1 MTSMTISTSR
11 QTVRE
16 ALVAAISA
24 SADYNST
31 DLLAPLAILWP
42 DDDRVWAGSVA
53 ALRGEFRI
61 LTLGEFDP
69 GRESGPVAWLRI
81 RLAEIREAEGTDVT
95 ASTVVVYLPG
105 VARKNLVDAQTLLG
119 ELRPLAGVAVRS
131 AIFAQRN
138 SSDWTPL
145 AFLMNEQQGLGLSV
159 ASDNDT
165 KEALVR
171 SMPRLLDTPVTE
183 LRGRNLTS
191 VDFDNALV
199 DDPPRQVLRW
209 LNQPKEYRAD
219 AEAIGTWDGFVSLVK
234 KAYKV
239 DVLKDGELVAGQML
253 GEREGKWSEV
263 WTRFSE
269 SPRAYPGVV
278 DVLRRAKPDG
288 VISMHPDSWPQDNDE
303 EEARTSAAVGRLSD
317 CAPAEMRTGL
327 AKLEV
332 EHAGRRGSVW
342 STLGQAPFALLVG
355 RLTALADGTRSLGL
369 GSSVIERAT
378 DYVSTGWKVDAAFL
392 QVLAALEAGHPTYPK
407 VVRAAEALYRPWL
420 EASAKGFQA
429 AWTSA
434 PPGLTPTAGVS
445 SDEAEGTCAVFV
457 DGLRFDVA
465 AELAVA
471 LESRGLVPDLGW
483 GLAGVPTVTSTCKPS
498 VTPIGDLLGTGPEL
512 TPSTPTGAPAI
523 QDSLKKLMAEAGW
536 TFVPGDGVGE
546 PAGRGWT
553 EGGDIDTLGHGVSFK
568 LAHQLP
574 GEVRLLENRISEL
587 LAAGWQRVIVIT
599 DHGWLLLPGKMP
611 KHHLP
616 EHLTVKRKGRCARLI
631 ADAAVPVGVPVLPW
645 RWDENVRIAVAP
657 GIHAFEEGK
666 VYEHGGLS
674 PQESVVPRLVVT
686 RPSTGSS
693 TSTLKVDCSWAGTA
707 LSIEVFGAPEGT
719 RVDIRSKPADP
730 MTSMAV
736 KPKELKNG
744 RARLMARDEHEG
756 EAAFVVVIG
765 VDETALANKLTQIP
779 GG

>member
-1 MTSMTISTSR
+1 MTSMTISTAR

-16 ALVAAISA
+16 ALVGAIIA
-24 SADYNST
+24 SADYNSN
-31 DLLAPLAILWP
+31 DLVAPLAILWP
-42 DDDRVWAGSVA
+42 DAERVWVDAVA
-53 ALRGEFRI
+53 ALRGEFRVI
-61 LTLGEFDP
+61 TLGEFDP
-69 GRESGPVAWLRI
+69 AKDSGPVAWLRI
-81 RLAEIREAEGTDVT
+81 RLAETSKAGESDA
-95 ASTVVVYLPG
+95 TVPTVVYLPG
-105 VARKNLVDAQTLLG
+105 VARKNLADAQTLS
-119 ELRPLAGVAVRS
+119 EDLRPLAGIAVRS

-138 SSDWTPL
+138 SSDWTPQ
-145 AFLMNEQQGLGLSV
+145 AFFMNEQHGLGLSV

-171 SMPRLLDTPVTE
+171 SVHRLLDTPVLD

-191 VDFDNALV
+191 VDFDKAVV

-209 LNQPKEYRAD
+209 LNQPRD
-219 AEAIGTWDGFVSLVK
+219 FRAEAEANGTWDGFVSLVK

-239 DVLKDGELVAGQML
+239 DVLKDGELVAGQRL

-269 SPRAYPGVV
+269 SPRAYLGVV

-288 VISMHPDSWPQDNDE
+288 VISLHPDSWPQDNE
-303 EEARTSAAVGRLSD
+303 AEEARANAAVRRIADS
-317 CAPAEMRTGL
+317 APAEIRSAL
-327 AKLEV
+327 AKLEA
-332 EHAGRRGSVW
+332 EHADRRGSVW
-342 STLGQAPFALLVG
+342 NSLGQAPFAELVG
-355 RLTALADGTRSLGL
+355 RLAVLAIVTTEVGL
-369 GSSVIERAT
+369 GSTVIERAA
-378 DYVSTGWKVDAAFL
+378 DYTTVGWKVDAAFL
-392 QVLAALEAGHPTYPK
+392 AVLAALEAGHPTSPE
-407 VVRAAEALYRPWL
+407 VTRAAEALYRPWL
-420 EASAKGFQA
+420 DASAKGFQA

-434 PPGLTPTAGVS
+434 PPEMVQTAGV
-445 SDEAEGTCAVFV
+445 DANEPHGTCAVFV

-465 AELAVA
+465 ADLATA
-471 LESRGLVPDLGW
+471 LEGRGLAPDLGW

-498 VTPIGDLLGTGPEL
+498 VTPVGDLLETGLEL
-512 TPSTPTGAPAI
+512 TPSTPVGAPAN
-523 QDSLKKLMAEAGW
+523 QDSLKKLMVGAGW
-536 TFVPGDGVGE
+536 TFVPGDGVGD
-546 PAGRGWT
+546 PDGRGWT
-553 EGGDIDTLGHGVSFK
+553 EGGDIDTLGHNVGLK

-574 GEVRLLENRISEL
+574 GEVRLLENRVSEL

-631 ADAAVPVGVPVLPW
+631 ADAAVPAGIPVLPW

-666 VYEHGGLS
+666 VYEHGGIS

-686 RPSTGSS
+686 KPSAGSS

-707 LSIEVFGAPEGT
+707 LSIEVYGAPDGT

-744 RARLMARDEHEG
+744 KARLMARDEHEG

-765 VDETALANKLTQIP
+765 ADETALANKLTQIP